1 MRYAAPGRS
10 PIRPQ
15 CAKRIKTTTDAC
27 ALIPSPGFAP
37 SPNTT
42 ETLRVYLVWQV
53 VCQKE
58 TDDRDFWL
66 EKNDMDREVLLGVR
80 MKTKAYKQ
88 NTRPPS
94 SSLTE
99 ADGGKW
105 L

>member
-1 MRYAAPGRS
+1 MRYSAPGGS
-10 PIRPQ
+10 PKRRQ
-15 CAKRIKTTTDAC
+15 RVKRIKTTTDAC
-27 ALIPSPGFAP
+27 ALIPSSGFAP
-37 SPNTT
+37 SPTTT

-66 EKNDMDREVLLGVR
+66 QKNDIDREVLLGVR

-99 ADGGKW
+99 PDGGKW
-105 L
+105 V